1 MTSSQQT
8 PSPPAHA
15 NIHAHRQQLLAM
27 RKELLEQIS
36 LQRGGEIDQAQA
48 AADHFER
55 REDSSAQVAS
65 EREMEFAL
73 NERETGELAVM
84 DAALARIEAG
94 SYGQCIDC
102 GCPIAEPRLQASP
115 EVPRCIR
122 CQEKFEQSHPD

>member
-1 MTSSQQT
+1 MTRNQQT
-8 PSPPAHA
+8 PSPATQAATRAHG
-15 NIHAHRQQLLAM
+15 QQLLAM
-27 RKELLEQIS
+27 RAALLEQIR
-36 LQRGGEIDQAQA
+36 LQRGGELDRAQV

-73 NERETGELAVM
+73 NERETGELAVI
-84 DAALARIEAG
+84 DAALTRIEAG
-94 SYGQCIDC
+94 TYGQCIDC
-102 GCPIAEPRLQASP
+102 GCPIAEARLQASP

>member
-1 MTSSQQT
+1 MTLNQQT
-8 PSPPAHA
+8 PSPSAPAKTHT
-15 NIHAHRQQLLAM
+15 HRQQLLAM
-27 RKELLEQIS
+27 RAALLEQIS
-36 LQRGGEIDQAQA
+36 LQRGGELDRAQA

-73 NERETGELAVM
+73 SERETGELVVI

-115 EVPRCIR
+115 EVPRCID

>member
-1 MTSSQQT
+1 MTLSQQT
-8 PSPPAHA
+8 PSPSAPAKT
-15 NIHAHRQQLLAM
+15 HAHRQQLLAM
-27 RKELLEQIS
+27 RAALLEQIS
-36 LQRGGEIDQAQA
+36 LQRGGELDRAQA

-65 EREMEFAL
+65 ERE
-73 NERETGELAVM
+73 TGELVVI

-115 EVPRCIR
+115 EVPRCIG

>member
-1 MTSSQQT
+1 MTLNQQT
-8 PSPPAHA
+8 PSPSAPAKTHT
-15 NIHAHRQQLLAM
+15 HRQQLLAM
-27 RKELLEQIS
+27 RAALLEQIS
-36 LQRGGEIDQAQA
+36 LQRGGELDRAQA

-73 NERETGELAVM
+73 NERETGELAVI
-84 DAALARIEAG
+84 DAALARIEAHT
-94 SYGQCIDC
+94 YGQCIDC

-115 EVPRCIR
+115 EVPRCIG